1 MGDTTQHNGDHT
13 GQGATATPPQHS
25 CLTDTPRH
33 GCKQAQVRMVDL
45 HTYTHNTCQP
55 RRPIL
60 LNDGNFDQL
69 AIQQTF
75 KEIIIQ
81 CSSNPL
87 FQCVQIS
94 EVSQPSA
101 AESECDSI
109 SIAQWRLLSKCSP
122 RHTVALWAVFPV
134 GVCSQRRARTLELG
148 ERRQDQLWFR
158 FRECTRRRSFL
169 FLNSQT

>member
-13 GQGATATPPQHS
+13 GQGATATPQHS

-33 GCKQAQVRMVDL
+33 GCKQAQVRMADL
-45 HTYTHNTCQP
+45 PHIHTQHLSTSAADTAD
-55 RRPIL
+55 RWKLRS
-60 LNDGNFDQL
+60 

-87 FQCVQIS
+87 FRCVQIS

-169 FLNSQT
+169 FLNQQT